1 MTLSLWRVIMEFER
15 GDLVEMHRT
24 DHPDHRGLFLV
35 LRRDKDGDPVVQ
47 VLRPR
52 PSSSDY
58 VGEVA
63 AFAGEALRQVAG
75 ER

>member
-1 MTLSLWRVIMEFER
+1 MEFR
-15 GDLVEMHRT
+15 AGDLVQTDDADRHRC
-24 DHPDHRGLFLV
+24 LFLV
-35 LRRDKDGDPVVQ
+35 LKLDKDDDPVVQ

-58 VGEVA
+58 VGEVV
-63 AFAGEALRQVAG
+63 AFFASCLRHVAG

>member
-1 MTLSLWRVIMEFER
+1 MKFEA
-15 GDLVEMHRT
+15 GDLLEMDE
-24 DHPDHRGLFLV
+24 DHVYRGLFLV

>member
-1 MTLSLWRVIMEFER
+1 MKFEA
-15 GDLVEMHRT
+15 GDLLEMDE
-24 DHPDHRGLFLV
+24 DHVYRGLFLV
-35 LRRDKDGDPVVQ
+35 LRRDADGDPVVQ

-63 AFAGEALRQVAG
+63 AFFSLDLRHVAG

>member
-1 MTLSLWRVIMEFER
+1 MELKT
-15 GDLVEMHRT
+15 GDLLEMKSNYGGGH
-24 DHPDHRGLFLV
+24 GLFL
-35 LRRDKDGDPVVQ
+35 LIKLDTAGDPVVQ

-63 AFAGEALRQVAG
+63 AFYADALRHVVG

>member
-1 MTLSLWRVIMEFER
+1 MKFET
-15 GDLVEMHRT
+15 GDLLEMDE
-24 DHPDHRGLFLV
+24 DHVHRGLFLV

-63 AFAGEALRQVAG
+63 AFFSLDLRHVAG

>member
-1 MTLSLWRVIMEFER
+1 MKFEI
-15 GDLVEMHRT
+15 GDLVEMDE
-24 DHPDHRGLFLV
+24 DHVYRGLFLV
-35 LRRDKDGDPVVQ
+35 LRQDRDGDPVVQ

-63 AFAGEALRQVAG
+63 AFFSLDLRHVVG

>member
-1 MTLSLWRVIMEFER
+1 MEFET
-15 GDLVEMHRT
+15 GDLVEMDE
-24 DHPDHRGLFLV
+24 DHVYRGRFLV

-63 AFAGEALRQVAG
+63 AFFTDDLRHVVG

>member
-1 MTLSLWRVIMEFER
+1 MEFET
-15 GDLVEMHRT
+15 GDLVEMDE
-24 DHPDHRGLFLV
+24 DHVYRGLFLV

-63 AFAGEALRQVAG
+63 AFFSLDLRHVAG

>member
-1 MTLSLWRVIMEFER
+1 MKFET
-15 GDLVEMHRT
+15 GDLLEMDE
-24 DHPDHRGLFLV
+24 DHVYRGLFLV

-63 AFAGEALRQVAG
+63 AFFSLDLRHVAG

>member
-1 MTLSLWRVIMEFER
+1 MKFER

-63 AFAGEALRQVAG
+63 AFFSLDLRHVAG

>member
-1 MTLSLWRVIMEFER
+1 MEFET
-15 GDLVEMHRT
+15 GDLVEMDE
-24 DHPDHRGLFLV
+24 DHVYRGLFLV

-63 AFAGEALRQVAG
+63 AFFALDLRQVA
-75 ER
+75 ESR

>member
-1 MTLSLWRVIMEFER
+1 MKFKR
-15 GDLVEMHRT
+15 GDLVEMDE
-24 DHPDHRGLFLV
+24 DHVHRGLFLV

-63 AFAGEALRQVAG
+63 AFYRHQLRHVAG